1 MTSESAAPLFIFTQ
15 PEVLWYTIARE
26 SRRGALS
33 RVRQESGTVELEQ
46 AKKRVEELR
55 AVIEKNNRLYYDQDA
70 PELEDFEYDA
80 LTRELKELEAQ
91 YPELVTPASPTQH
104 VGGTPS
110 GRFAKVTHAVK
121 MESLLD
127 AFSYDELRDFDRRV
141 RDAGIEPEYV
151 VEIKIDGLSCSLEYE
166 NGELVRASTRGD
178 GVVGEDVTANVRAIK
193 KIPKK
198 LKNAP
203 EFLEVRGEVY
213 MPHEAF
219 QHLCAE
225 QELQGAAPFKNP
237 RNAAAGS
244 LRQKDA
250 KITGSRGLS
259 IFVFNVQQ
267 VHGKELTTHAESL
280 DYLKSLGLPVSPRYH
295 IVHDIEDA
303 IKEIEQIGQN
313 RSKLDFDMDGAVIKV
328 NHFAHRSSDLKFSTN
343 KFPRWAIAFK
353 YPPEVKETTL
363 RSIEVAV
370 GRTGVLT
377 PTACFDPVFLA
388 GTTVAR
394 ATLHNEDFIR
404 QFGLCI
410 GDTIQ
415 VRKAGDIIPEVIG
428 VVHHPENAEPYRMP
442 TACPSCG
449 APVVHLEDEAA
460 LRCVN
465 PECPVQS
472 LRNIIHFASRDAM
485 DIDGLGTAVATQ
497 LVEKDLVHS
506 AADLYDLTLEQL
518 LTLEKFKEKSATNL
532 LHAIEN
538 SKQNN
543 LDKLLFGFG
552 IRNIGD
558 KAAALLAEHFGTLEA
573 IREADIEKISEIDG
587 FGGVMGQSVVEF
599 FAKDGTTD
607 LIHRLAD
614 AGVNMTWKGEPKGD
628 KLAGMTLVVT
638 GTLETLSR
646 NEAEAL
652 IVKNGG
658 KASGSVSKKTA
669 YVVAGTAAG
678 SKLTKAQA
686 LGVPVL
692 TEEEFLAM
700 LRDEPEA

>member
-1 MTSESAAPLFIFTQ
+1 M
-15 PEVLWYTIARE
+15 
-26 SRRGALS
+26 
-33 RVRQESGTVELEQ
+33 ELEQ
-46 AKKRVEELR
+46 AQKRVEELR

-70 PELEDFEYDA
+70 PELEDYQYDA
-80 LTRELKELEAQ
+80 LTRELRELEAAFPQ
-91 YPELVTPASPTQH
+91 LVSETSPTQH
-104 VGGTPS
+104 VGGTAS
-110 GRFAKVTHAVK
+110 SRFAKVTHAVK

-127 AFSYDELRDFDRRV
+127 AFSYEELRDFDRRV
-141 RDAGIEPEYV
+141 RDAGIQPEYV

-166 NGELVRASTRGD
+166 NGTLVRASTRGD
-178 GVVGEDVTANVRAIK
+178 GLVGEDVTANVMAIRRV
-193 KIPKK
+193 PKQ
-198 LKNAP
+198 LKDAP
-203 EFLEVRGEVY
+203 EYLEVRGEVY
-213 MPHEAF
+213 MPHQAF
-219 QHLCAE
+219 QKLCAE
-225 QELQGAAPFKNP
+225 QELLGAAPFKNP

-250 KITGSRGLS
+250 KVTAGRGLS

-267 VHGKELTTHAESL
+267 IRGKTLSSHAESL

-295 IVHDIEDA
+295 VVRDIEDA
-303 IKEIEQIGQN
+303 IQEIEQIGQN
-313 RSKLDFDMDGAVIKV
+313 RAKLDFDMDGAVIKV
-328 NHFAHRSSDLKFSTN
+328 NAFDQRGLLGSTN

-388 GTTVAR
+388 GTTVGR

-404 QFGLCI
+404 QLGLCI

-415 VRKAGDIIPEVIG
+415 VRKAGDIIPEVIA
-428 VVHHPENAEPYRMP
+428 VTAHAQDAQPYQMP
-442 TACPSCG
+442 AVCPSCG

-465 PECPVQS
+465 PECPAQA

-497 LVEKDLVHS
+497 LVSKGMVHS
-506 AADLYDLTLEQL
+506 AADLYTLKLEQL
-518 LTLEKFKEKSATNL
+518 LTLDKFKEKSATNL
-532 LHAIEN
+532 LQAIQH

-558 KAAALLAEHFGTLEA
+558 KAAALLAEHFGSMQA
-573 IREADIEKISEIDG
+573 IRESTAEQIGEIDG
-587 FGGVMGQSVVEF
+587 FGGVMAQSVLEF
-599 FAKDGTTD
+599 FAKEGTAD
-607 LIHRLAD
+607 LVHRLAD
-614 AGVNMTWKGEPKGD
+614 CGVNMQWKGEPKGD
-628 KLAGMTLVVT
+628 KLAGKTLVVT

-646 NEAEAL
+646 SEAEAL

-658 KASGSVSKKTA
+658 KASGSVSKKTS
-669 YVVAGTAAG
+669 YVVAGAAAG

-692 TEEEFLAM
+692 TEQEFLAM
-700 LRDEPEA
+700 LE

>member
-1 MTSESAAPLFIFTQ
+1 MGDNQMLD
-15 PEVLWYTIARE
+15 
-26 SRRGALS
+26 
-33 RVRQESGTVELEQ
+33 LEQ
-46 AKKRVEELR
+46 ARQRVQELR
-55 AVIEKNNRLYYDQDA
+55 TVIEKNNRLYYDQDA

-80 LTRELKELEAQ
+80 LTRELKELEAA
-91 YPELVTPASPTQH
+91 YPELITPASPTQH

-110 GRFAKVTHAVK
+110 GRFAKVTHTVK

-141 RDAGIEPEYV
+141 QEAGIEPEYV

-178 GVVGEDVTANVRAIK
+178 GVVGEDVTANVRTIK
-193 KIPKK
+193 KIPKH

-203 EFLEVRGEVY
+203 AFLEVRGEVY

-219 QHLCAE
+219 RHLCAE
-225 QELQGAAPFKNP
+225 QELQGTAPFKNP

-244 LRQKDA
+244 LRQKDP

-267 VHGKELTTHAESL
+267 IRGKELTTHAESL

-295 IVHDIEDA
+295 IVHNMEDA
-303 IKEIEQIGQN
+303 IAEIEQIGQN

-328 NHFAHRSSDLKFSTN
+328 NRFAQRDLMGSTN

-377 PTACFDPVFLA
+377 PTACFDPIFLA

-394 ATLHNEDFIR
+394 ATLHNEDFIH
-404 QFGLCI
+404 QFGLRI

-428 VVHHPENAEPYRMP
+428 VTHHAEDADPYEMP

-449 APVVHLEDEAA
+449 APVVHLEDESA
-460 LRCVN
+460 LRCIN
-465 PECPVQS
+465 PECPAQA
-472 LRNIIHFASRDAM
+472 LRNLIHFASRDAM

-497 LVEKDLVHS
+497 LVEKGLVHS
-506 AADLYDLTLEQL
+506 VADLYALTQAQL
-518 LTLEKFKEKSATNL
+518 LTLDKFKEKSADNL
-532 LHAIEN
+532 YKAIER
-538 SKQNN
+538 SKENN

-573 IREADIEKISEIDG
+573 IREASVEAISEIDG
-587 FGGVMGQSVVEF
+587 FGGVMAQSIVEF
-599 FAKDGTTD
+599 FAKDGTAD
-607 LIHRLAD
+607 VIHRLAD
-614 AGVNMTWKGEPKGD
+614 AGVNMKWKGEPKGD
-628 KLAGMTLVVT
+628 KLAGKTLVVT

-646 NEAEAL
+646 SEAEAL
-652 IVKNGG
+652 IVRNGG
-658 KASGSVSKKTA
+658 KASGSVSKKTS
-669 YVVAGTAAG
+669 YVVAGAAAG
-678 SKLTKAQA
+678 SKLTKAQS

-692 TEEEFLAM
+692 TEEEFLAL
-700 LRDEPEA
+700 LRDE

>member
-1 MTSESAAPLFIFTQ
+1 MGDNQMLD
-15 PEVLWYTIARE
+15 
-26 SRRGALS
+26 
-33 RVRQESGTVELEQ
+33 LEQ
-46 AKKRVEELR
+46 ARQRVQELR
-55 AVIEKNNRLYYDQDA
+55 TVIEKNNRLYYDQDA

-80 LTRELKELEAQ
+80 LTRELKELEAA
-91 YPELVTPASPTQH
+91 YPELITPASPTQH

-110 GRFAKVTHAVK
+110 GRFAKVTHTVK

-141 RDAGIEPEYV
+141 QEVGIEPEYV

-193 KIPKK
+193 KIPKH

-203 EFLEVRGEVY
+203 AFLEVRGEVY

-225 QELQGAAPFKNP
+225 QELQGTAPFKNP

-244 LRQKDA
+244 LRQKDP

-267 VHGKELTTHAESL
+267 IRGKELTTHAESL

-295 IVHDIEDA
+295 IVHNIEDA
-303 IKEIEQIGQN
+303 IAEIEQIGQN

-328 NHFAHRSSDLKFSTN
+328 NRFAQRDLMGSTN

-377 PTACFDPVFLA
+377 PTACFDPIFLA

-394 ATLHNEDFIR
+394 ATLHNEDFIH
-404 QFGLCI
+404 QFGLRI

-428 VVHHPENAEPYRMP
+428 VTHHAEDADPYEMP
-442 TACPSCG
+442 TVCPSCG
-449 APVVHLEDEAA
+449 APVVHLE
-460 LRCVN
+460 
-465 PECPVQS
+465 
-472 LRNIIHFASRDAM
+472 
-485 DIDGLGTAVATQ
+485 
-497 LVEKDLVHS
+497 
-506 AADLYDLTLEQL
+506 
-518 LTLEKFKEKSATNL
+518 
-532 LHAIEN
+532 
-538 SKQNN
+538 
-543 LDKLLFGFG
+543 
-552 IRNIGD
+552 
-558 KAAALLAEHFGTLEA
+558 
-573 IREADIEKISEIDG
+573 
-587 FGGVMGQSVVEF
+587 
-599 FAKDGTTD
+599 
-607 LIHRLAD
+607 
-614 AGVNMTWKGEPKGD
+614 
-628 KLAGMTLVVT
+628 
-638 GTLETLSR
+638 
-646 NEAEAL
+646 
-652 IVKNGG
+652 
-658 KASGSVSKKTA
+658 
-669 YVVAGTAAG
+669 
-678 SKLTKAQA
+678 
-686 LGVPVL
+686 
-692 TEEEFLAM
+692 
-700 LRDEPEA
+700 

>member
-1 MTSESAAPLFIFTQ
+1 MWYTNKNEACAAASSSQQVWNAAQEKSES
-15 PEVLWYTIARE
+15 
-26 SRRGALS
+26 G
-33 RVRQESGTVELEQ
+33 RVDFLELEQ
-46 AKKRVEELR
+46 AKQRVEELR
-55 AVIEKNNRLYYDQDA
+55 TIIEKNNRLYYDQDA

-80 LTRELKELEAQ
+80 LTRELKALEAQ
-91 YPELVTPASPTQH
+91 FPQLVTASSPTQK
-104 VGGTPS
+104 VGGTASSKLP
-110 GRFAKVTHAVK
+110 KVTHTVK

-141 RDAGIEPEYV
+141 REAGAEPEYV

-178 GVVGEDVTANVRAIK
+178 GVVGEDVTANVRAIRS
-193 KIPKK
+193 IPKK

-213 MPHEAF
+213 MPHGAF
-219 QHLCAE
+219 QKLCAE

-259 IFVFNVQQ
+259 IFIFNVQQ
-267 VHGKELTTHAESL
+267 IRGKTLTKHSESL

-295 IVHDIEDA
+295 VVHDIEQA
-303 IKEIEQIGQN
+303 IAEIEQIGQN
-313 RSKLDFDMDGAVIKV
+313 RAKLDFDMDGAVIKV
-328 NHFAHRSSDLKFSTN
+328 NSFAQRDLMGSTN

-370 GRTGVLT
+370 GVLT

-394 ATLHNEDFIR
+394 ATLHNEDFIH

-428 VVHHPENAEPYRMP
+428 VTCHAEDAQPYEMP
-442 TACPSCG
+442 TVCPSCG

-465 PECPVQS
+465 PECPAQA

-485 DIDGLGTAVATQ
+485 DIEGLGTAVATQ
-497 LVEKDLVHS
+497 LVEKNMVHS
-506 AADLYDLTLEQL
+506 AADIYTLTREQL
-518 LTLEKFKEKSATNL
+518 LTLDKFKEKSAENL
-532 LHAIEN
+532 LSAIER

-558 KAAALLAEHFGTLEA
+558 KAAALLAEHFGTLQA
-573 IREADIEKISEIDG
+573 LREATVEKISEIDG
-587 FGGVMGQSVVEF
+587 FGGVMAQSVVEF
-599 FAKDGTTD
+599 FAKEGTTD
-607 LIHRLAD
+607 LVHRLAD
-614 AGVNMTWKGEPKGD
+614 AGLNMQWKGEPKGD
-628 KLAGMTLVVT
+628 KLAGKTLVVT
-638 GTLETLSR
+638 GTLESLSR

-669 YVVAGTAAG
+669 YVVAGAAAG
-678 SKLTKAQA
+678 SKLTKAQT
-686 LGVPVL
+686 LGIPVL
-692 TEEEFLAM
+692 TEAEFLAM
-700 LRDEPEA
+700 LRDENT

>member
-1 MTSESAAPLFIFTQ
+1 M
-15 PEVLWYTIARE
+15 
-26 SRRGALS
+26 
-33 RVRQESGTVELEQ
+33 ELEQ

-80 LTRELKELEAQ
+80 LMRELRALENQ
-91 YPELVTPASPTQH
+91 FPQLLTEDSPTQK
-104 VGGTPS
+104 VGGTASSKLP
-110 GRFAKVTHAVK
+110 KVTHSVK

-259 IFVFNVQQ
+259 IFIFNVQQ
-267 VHGKELTTHAESL
+267 VRGKELTTHAESL

-328 NHFAHRSSDLKFSTN
+328 NDFAQRDLMGSTN

-428 VVHHPENAEPYRMP
+428 VVCHPEDAVPYQMP
-442 TACPSCG
+442 KVCPSCG

-465 PECPVQS
+465 PECPAQS

-497 LVEKDLVHS
+497 LVEKGLVHTVS
-506 AADLYDLTLEQL
+506 DLYDLTLEQL
-518 LTLEKFKEKSATNL
+518 LTLEKFKEKKATNL

-573 IREADIEKISEIDG
+573 IREADIEKISEING

-607 LIHRLAD
+607 LIRRLAD

>member
-1 MTSESAAPLFIFTQ
+1 M
-15 PEVLWYTIARE
+15 
-26 SRRGALS
+26 
-33 RVRQESGTVELEQ
+33 ELEQ
-46 AKKRVEELR
+46 AQKRVEELR

-80 LTRELKELEAQ
+80 LTRELKALEAQ
-91 YPELVTPASPTQH
+91 FPQLITPTSPTQK

-110 GRFAKVTHAVK
+110 GRFTKVTHAVK

-178 GVVGEDVTANVRAIK
+178 GVVGEDVTQNVRAIK
-193 KIPKK
+193 RIPKT

-219 QHLCAE
+219 QKLCAE

-267 VHGKELTTHAESL
+267 IRGKELTRHSDSL

-295 IVHDIEDA
+295 VVHDIEQA
-303 IKEIEQIGQN
+303 IAEIEQIGQN

-328 NHFAHRSSDLKFSTN
+328 NDFAQREQMGSTN
-343 KFPRWAIAFK
+343 KFPRWAI
-353 YPPEVKETTL
+353 
-363 RSIEVAV
+363 
-370 GRTGVLT
+370 
-377 PTACFDPVFLA
+377 LA

-404 QFGLCI
+404 QFDLCI

-428 VVHHPENAEPYRMP
+428 VTRHAEDAQPYEMP
-442 TACPSCG
+442 TVCPSCG

-465 PECPVQS
+465 PECPAQA

-497 LVEKDLVHS
+497 LVEKGVVHS
-506 AADLYDLTLEQL
+506 AADIYTLTREQL
-518 LTLEKFKEKSATNL
+518 LTLDKFKEKSADNL
-532 LHAIEN
+532 LNAIQR
-538 SKQNN
+538 SKENN

-558 KAAALLAEHFGTLEA
+558 KAAALLAEHFGSLQA
-573 IREADIEKISEIDG
+573 IREADAAAISEIDG
-587 FGGVMGQSVVEF
+587 FGGVMAQSVVEF
-599 FAKDGTTD
+599 FAKEGTTD
-607 LIHRLAD
+607 LVHRLAD
-614 AGVNMTWKGEPKGD
+614 AGVNMQWKGEPKGD
-628 KLAGMTLVVT
+628 KLAGKTLVVT

-658 KASGSVSKKTA
+658 KASGSVSKKTS

-692 TEEEFLAM
+692 TEAEFLD
-700 LRDEPEA
+700 LLKEE

>member
-1 MTSESAAPLFIFTQ
+1 M
-15 PEVLWYTIARE
+15 
-26 SRRGALS
+26 
-33 RVRQESGTVELEQ
+33 ELEQ

-80 LTRELKELEAQ
+80 LMRELRALENQ
-91 YPELVTPASPTQH
+91 FPQLLTEDSPTQK
-104 VGGTPS
+104 VGGTASSKLP
-110 GRFAKVTHAVK
+110 KVTHSVK

-151 VEIKIDGLSCSLEYE
+151 VEIKIDGLSCSLEYA

-178 GVVGEDVTANVRAIK
+178 GIVGEDVTANIRASK
-193 KIPKK
+193 KIPKT

-267 VHGKELTTHAESL
+267 VRGKELTTHAESL

-328 NHFAHRSSDLKFSTN
+328 NHFDQRDLMGSTN

-465 PECPVQS
+465 PECPAQS

-614 AGVNMTWKGEPKGD
+614 AGVNMAWKGEPKGD